1 MSLEPTYLE
10 YPKRKHGMDHGIYPW
25 SNIFDRKP
33 VKWPGEKNVALW
45 VVANLEYFPLTPG
58 DKPFRAPGHMQTPY
72 PDYRHYSAREYGTRV
87 GFYRLLDAFDAAGI
101 KASIAVN
108 SAIATRYPTLLAD
121 IVSSGHEIIAHS
133 TDMNGTIA
141 SDIAP
146 EAEREL
152 IVQSL
157 DTLTRAAGK
166 RPRGWHS
173 IARSQSKETLR
184 LLVEL
189 GVTYQCDWANDDL
202 PYWMT
207 TDAGKIGNMPLNH
220 ELSDRQII
228 SVQQQSMSSYV
239 EQVEDAYAFL
249 SGEAK
254 RSGGRM
260 LPLNVTPYIV
270 GLPFRIDLFDALLK
284 TLAAKPDCW
293 TATGT
298 EIFEHWAST
307 SL

>member
-239 EQVEDAYAFL
+239 EQIEDAYAFL

>member
-184 LLVEL
+184 LLAEL